1 MSASPSLRI
10 GVIAAGLSCLLLG
23 YAAAEQETSGQ
34 TRSDRSSAAGQSD
47 RSSTQQSDRATTQR
61 IDRTYATPQRR
72 TANYRGE
79 NAVGGQ
85 NQAVERYLAGCLL
98 AHNQSEVQL
107 SEFAQQK
114 AENSDVKQFA
124 QELVKD
130 HRQLI
135 EKLQPL
141 AGMYGGANHGVS
153 GSFGARTESER
164 TTTPGTSTNPTAS
177 PAIGS
182 ASEATSNVAT
192 TERSGAGNSA
202 IHQLMQI
209 DRQITERATKAARDE
224 LQQKSGAEFDKAFVG
239 CTIGSHVQALAA
251 LEVIGQQG
259 QGKLAQVAQQAQ
271 PTVQQHLERAKQ
283 LMKQLEGQASA
294 SGGQAQRQSTRTER

>member
-1 MSASPSLRI
+1 MPVLPRPLDSFKLLLIVRYSICISAIEFGRCCIALSCGFPTLFEGSDSMSAHVSLRI

-34 TRSDRSSAAGQSD
+34 ARSERSNAAGQSD

-61 IDRTYATPQRR
+61 NDRTYGTSQRR

-107 SEFAQQK
+107 GEFAQQK
-114 AENSDVKQFA
+114 AESPDVKQFA

-130 HRQLI
+130 HRQLT

-164 TTTPGTSTNPTAS
+164 TKTSGTSTNPTAS

-182 ASEATSNVAT
+182 TSESASNVAT
-192 TERSGAGNSA
+192 TERSVPATAQFINSCKS
-202 IHQLMQI
+202 IG
-209 DRQITERATKAARDE
+209 R
-224 LQQKSGAEFDKAFVG
+224 LQSVRRRPLVTSCNRNRVPSSIRRSSGAR
-239 CTIGSHVQALAA
+239 LA
-251 LEVIGQQG
+251 
-259 QGKLAQVAQQAQ
+259 
-271 PTVQQHLERAKQ
+271 PTSKRWPHWK
-283 LMKQLEGQASA
+283 
-294 SGGQAQRQSTRTER
+294 